1 MLIMS
6 MISDRIEQQEGLL
19 PINQN
24 YDEIWERN
32 KTLLIR
38 FQKNQKQQFTRRNA
52 RQQRAHMTRSV
63 PSYRH
68 DVVTVPLTVLLH
80 CPITSMTRIL
90 SCCAQIG
97 RLVRMENLVTVSIKK
112 HNKDLRRESTNSQGQ
127 NVLIETAP
135 SQIYSG

>member
-1 MLIMS
+1 MLITS
-6 MISDRIEQQEGLL
+6 LILDRIGRQEGLL

-32 KTLLIR
+32 KTLVIR
-38 FQKNQKQQFTRRNA
+38 FQNNQKQQFTRRNA

-68 DVVTVPLTVLLH
+68 DVLTVPLTDLLH

-97 RLVRMENLVTVSIKK
+97 RLVI
-112 HNKDLRRESTNSQGQ
+112 TNRVG
-127 NVLIETAP
+127 EFC
-135 SQIYSG
+135 YSFD

>member
-6 MISDRIEQQEGLL
+6 MISDRIGQQEGLL

-52 RQQRAHMTRSV
+52 RQQRAHTTRSV
-63 PSYRH
+63 PSYGH

-112 HNKDLRRESTNSQGQ
+112 HNKDLRRESTNSQDQ

>member
-1 MLIMS
+1 MS
-6 MISDRIEQQEGLL
+6 VISDRIGQQEGLL

-32 KTLLIR
+32 KTLVIR

-52 RQQRAHMTRSV
+52 RQPRAHMTRSV

-97 RLVRMENLVTVSIKK
+97 RLMITNHVREFGHSF
-112 HNKDLRRESTNSQGQ
+112 DLKTQ
-127 NVLIETAP
+127 
-135 SQIYSG
+135 